1 MPRLSQKKALQAV
14 AHFHILFLGILSFRP
29 PFSKNISCM
38 NYLQRNK
45 YVEFIE
51 FIEIRGNGI
60 EKWDSFSGR
69 KYKTGKV
76 FAAGEYEPLKP

>member
-1 MPRLSQKKALQAV
+1 M
-14 AHFHILFLGILSFRP
+14 
-29 PFSKNISCM
+29 
-38 NYLQRNK
+38 
-45 YVEFIE
+45 E

-76 FAAGEYEPLKP
+76 FAAGEYEPLNP